1 MKYDLIV
8 VGGGPAGLM
17 AAKTAAEDGLKVL
30 LIERKKDITS
40 TNRSDVSIFYW
51 KFVIPDEYIE
61 PIMVEIGTG
70 KSLVDIGGGKPTTRF
85 NFLGPGFSIDYTGPI
100 VPYYNFINLSPSGY
114 QVYSIKNELWGFY
127 YSREVILADLLGAVQ
142 KTKAEVLTETMALG
156 AENISDGVK
165 ILVKTKSGE
174 ETLVARKAIAAEG
187 VNSRIVESLGLNQNR
202 QVLRHAKAVGYVLEG
217 VKADADV
224 PDHCSWLSFLI
235 PSISEGGVL
244 MGLHAEAENVNMRH
258 LLAGSEETINKF
270 IKQSRYAPWFS
281 NARLV
286 RKTATGAYQRVPTL
300 REPAMGN
307 ILIVG
312 DAISQ
317 ESWIQGAIA
326 CGYQGAKATLKELSG
341 QKGYPG
347 YTDWLHKAFAF
358 FVYPD
363 HFKLKARHHVL
374 RMVCSNDEEADTI
387 YRLFE
392 GKIGHPAFL
401 MAEEP
406 ELIKDERPDLY
417 QKLKK
422 AIEDLDRIAVQGW
435 G

>member
-8 VGGGPAGLM
+8 IGGGPAGLM

-40 TNRSDVSIFYW
+40 TNRTDVSIFYW
-51 KFVIPDEYIE
+51 RFLVPDEYIE

-70 KSLVDIGGGKPTTRF
+70 KSLIDIGSGKPTTRF
-85 NFLGPGFSIDYTGPI
+85 HFLGPGCSVEYTGPI

-127 YSREVILADLLGAVQ
+127 YSREAILADLLRAVQ

-165 ILVKTKSGE
+165 ISVRTRSGE
-174 ETLVARKAIAAEG
+174 KTLEARKAIAADG
-187 VNSRIVESLGLNQNR
+187 VNSKIVDSLGLNQNR
-202 QVLRHAKAVGYVLEG
+202 QVFRPAKVIGYVLEG
-217 VKADADV
+217 VRADADV

-235 PSISEGGVL
+235 PSVSEGGVL

-258 LLAGSEETINKF
+258 LLAGSEATINKF
-270 IKQSRYAPWFS
+270 MTQSRYAPWFS
-281 NARLV
+281 QARLV
-286 RKTATGAYQRVPTL
+286 RKTAAGAHQRIPTL
-300 REPAMGN
+300 REPAIGN
-307 ILIVG
+307 VLIVS

-341 QKGYPG
+341 QRGYSE
-347 YTDWLHKAFAF
+347 YTDWLHQAFAF

-374 RMVCSNDEEADTI
+374 RMACSSDEEADTV
-387 YRLFE
+387 YRLLQ
-392 GKIGHPAFL
+392 GKVGHPAFL
-401 MAEEP
+401 MAENP
-406 ELIKDERPDLY
+406 ELIRDARPDLY
-417 QKLKK
+417 QRLKK
-422 AIEDLDRIAVQGW
+422 AIEDLDRMVVKGW